1 MVVNSTRSVPCCS
14 ILQQGTD
21 LLKGKT
27 ARKKTMEED
36 HASLTLK
43 RKKKAWEKTWEED
56 HPFLPLGSKRH
67 GTID

>member
-1 MVVNSTRSVPCCS
+1 MTNGWS

-36 HASLTLK
+36 HALLTLK
-43 RKKKAWEKTWEED
+43 GKKKGIGQD
-56 HPFLPLGSKRH
+56 LGRRPSFFADER
-67 GTID
+67 